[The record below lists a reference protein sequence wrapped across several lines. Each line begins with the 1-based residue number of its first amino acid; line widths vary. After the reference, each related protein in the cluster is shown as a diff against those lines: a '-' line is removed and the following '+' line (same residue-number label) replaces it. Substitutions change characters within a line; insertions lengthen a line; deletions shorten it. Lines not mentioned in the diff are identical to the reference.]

1 MDLEKCDDGETKNDN
16 EHEKSKIKDK
26 SIHISI
32 KPEHKVNNL
41 TKEIIPD

>member
-1 MDLEKCDDGETKNDN
+1 MDLEKCDDGETKNEN